1 MEENTRN
8 IQLIIEYNGADF
20 YGWQRQEDLPTVQ
33 GCLESALSQ
42 ILGDVPPLVVAGRT
56 DAGVHALGQVVNFQT
71 SSTIEDWKF
80 APALNRF
87 LPFEV
92 SIHRS
97 VEVDSEFNARNNSLS
112 KKYRYRIYEGPQRSG
127 LEHHRSWQWRS
138 IIDVQRIEEAA
149 THLIGEH
156 DFESFRHTECDA
168 EHAIREM
175 FGIAVETS
183 PRPPFGRYID
193 ITFHANAY
201 CRHMCRIL
209 AGTLME
215 VGLGKRSPESMKS
228 VIDAR
233 HRTAA
238 GQTAPAFG
246 LTLLEVFYP

>member
-1 MEENTRN
+1 MEDCSRN

-20 YGWQRQEDLPTVQ
+20 SGWQRQDGLPTVQ
-33 GCLESALSQ
+33 GCVELALKE
-42 ILGDVPPLVVAGRT
+42 ILGEIPLLVVAGRT
-56 DAGVHALGQVVNFQT
+56 DAGVHALAQVANFRT
-71 SSTIEDWKF
+71 KSTIEDWKF
-80 APALNRF
+80 SPALNRY
-87 LPFEV
+87 LPPEV
-92 SIHRS
+92 SIHQSR
-97 VEVDSEFNARNNSLS
+97 EVKPDFNARNDSLS
-112 KKYRYRIYEGPQRSG
+112 KKYRYRIYEGPQRTG
-127 LEHHRSWQWRS
+127 LEHQRAWQWRS
-138 IIDVQRIEEAA
+138 TIDVGEIEKAA

-175 FGIAVETS
+175 FGISVETS

-215 VGLGKRSPESMKS
+215 VGLGKRTPESMNTIIES
-228 VIDAR
+228 R

-246 LTLLEVFYP
+246 LTLLEVIYP